1 MIDKQWIVGETCPL
15 KRLLNAT
22 PFARVFIKYNMYS
35 LCSGHIKAFL
45 QCTLSLYLNDV
56 SKKHVRG
63 RRFPKSF
70 LAVVLVPS
78 WFSISLLRC
87 WSGNRVWAALLQTTA
102 SPVHTGSIGLTAQGG
117 GLVICGGT
125 VDYSWFL
132 MLLFGLPAKKGKSL
146 IRNRKEVA
154 IELFTNKTN
163 LAAAEVVSL

>member
-1 MIDKQWIVGETCPL
+1 MFCGFGFNSSEAMMYKLWQSLIVEVFFYTLGILTSLQHSSFKQACCMIDKQWIVGETCPL

-87 WSGNRVWAALLQTTA
+87 WSGNRV
-102 SPVHTGSIGLTAQGG
+102 
-117 GLVICGGT
+117 
-125 VDYSWFL
+125 
-132 MLLFGLPAKKGKSL
+132 
-146 IRNRKEVA
+146 
-154 IELFTNKTN
+154 
-163 LAAAEVVSL
+163 